1 MPSKNVTKIYLQNS
15 YYHIYNRGVEKRLL
29 FEDQQD
35 YSVFLSYL
43 KEYLLPKDKDIL
55 MQLLADPKTPRN
67 EKQKVLKLLRLNNFH
82 NRITLVAYCLMP
94 NHFHL
99 LIRQKDELAI
109 DHFMN
114 SLCTRYTMYFNRKY
128 KRVGR
133 LYQDVY
139 KAVIIENESYLL
151 HLSRY
156 IHKQAIVQ
164 GDPLN
169 SLNQPSSLQD
179 YLGIKKTAW
188 VKPDEILGYFSK
200 SNPAKDYYSF
210 ILQDEVIELLS
221 NLILE
226 D

>member
-1 MPSKNVTKIYLQNS
+1 M
-15 YYHIYNRGVEKRLL
+15 L
-29 FEDQQD
+29 FEDKQD

-43 KEYLLPKDKDIL
+43 KDYLLPKDKDIL
-55 MQLLADPKTPRN
+55 MQLLADPKPPRA

-82 NRITLVAYCLMP
+82 NRITLIAYCLMS

-99 LIRQKDELAI
+99 LIRQKDKLAI
-109 DHFMN
+109 DQFMN
-114 SLCTRYTMYFNRKY
+114 SLCTRYTMYFNHKY

-139 KAVIIENESYLL
+139 KAVIIENEGYLL

-156 IHKQAIVQ
+156 IHKQSIVQ

-188 VKPDEILGYFSK
+188 VKPDDILSYFSK
-200 SNPAKDYYSF
+200 SNQAKNYYSF
-210 ILQDEVIELLS
+210 VLQDEALELLS
-221 NLILE
+221 NLTLE

>member
-43 KEYLLPKDKDIL
+43 KDYLLPKDKDIL
-55 MQLLADPKTPRN
+55 MQLLANPKTPRN

-99 LIRQKDELAI
+99 LIKQKDELAM
-109 DHFMN
+109 DQFMN

-128 KRVGR
+128 KRIGR

-179 YLGIKKTAW
+179 YLRIKKTAW
-188 VKPDEILGYFSK
+188 IKSDEILSYFSK

-226 D
+226 A

>member
-29 FEDQQD
+29 FEDKQD
-35 YSVFLSYL
+35 YLVFLSYL
-43 KEYLLPKDKDIL
+43 KDYLLPKDKDIL
-55 MQLLADPKTPRN
+55 VQLLADPKTPRN

-82 NRITLVAYCLMP
+82 NRITLVAYCLML

-99 LIRQKDELAI
+99 LIKQKDKLAM
-109 DHFMN
+109 DQFMN

-139 KAVIIENESYLL
+139 KAVLIESEAQLL

-188 VKPDEILGYFSK
+188 VKPNEILSYFSK
-200 SNPAKDYYSF
+200 SNQAKDYYSF
-210 ILQDEVIELLS
+210 VLQEEVIELLS

>member
-1 MPSKNVTKIYLQNS
+1 MPSKNTDKIYIADG
-15 YYHIYNRGVEKRLL
+15 YYHIYNRGVEKRVI
-29 FEDQQD
+29 FEDEQD

-43 KEYLLPKDKDIL
+43 RDYLLPKNKETL
-55 MQLLADPKTPRN
+55 LQLLANPKVPRS
-67 EKQKVLKLLRLNNFH
+67 EKQKALKLLRLNNFH
-82 NRITLVAYCLMP
+82 GRITLIAYCLMP

-99 LIRQKDELAI
+99 LIKQKDILAI
-109 DHFMN
+109 DQFMN

-139 KAVIIENESYLL
+139 KAVNIEGEGYLL

-169 SLNQPSSLQD
+169 SLNQPSSLSV
-179 YLGIKKTAW
+179 YLRAKKTEW
-188 VKPDEILGYFSK
+188 VKPDDILDFFSR
-200 SNPAKDYYSF
+200 SNQASDYYSF
-210 ILQDEVIELLS
+210 VLQEEALELFG
-221 NLILE
+221 NLTLE